1 MSTKTEAKISK
12 DWPIH
17 TKREANSE
25 RDGKPGVAD
34 CVWVEENRTD
44 DGCVLNNTARLCPI
58 FTERSHVVPHWHA
71 KITARL
77 QTKR

>member
-12 DWPIH
+12 DWPIY

-25 RDGKPGVAD
+25 RDRKPGVAD
-34 CVWVEENRTD
+34 YVWVEENRTD
-44 DGCVLNNTARLCPI
+44 DGWVLNNGRLCPI
-58 FTERSHVVPHWHA
+58 FTERSHVVPQWHA
-71 KITARL
+71 KVIARL